1 MESAASKTY
10 ISRRMLDRYSEQRR
24 QQQQEKQVGHP
35 APVVP
40 KKIFSEDNASN
51 LAPIEEEKKQELE
64 QTDANL
70 VEPIPEKNESDLS
83 SAK

>member
-1 MESAASKTY
+1 
-10 ISRRMLDRYSEQRR
+10 
-24 QQQQEKQVGHP
+24 
-35 APVVP
+35 VP